1 MATPDYLKSLLGKSG
16 KGFNVGD
23 IIGTYLTST
32 GKRNNRMRN
41 ILGLTALF
49 GLREDKMKFNAIKNL
64 EESERNKVFDQAKV
78 NKRWMAYDNLMK
90 IDEEYRKNP
99 NYFTVLGEAEFA
111 KINPNFDLGT
121 EDAREKRAREI
132 KEWATFEENLHKE
145 KIQNPAFNISDQR
158 MSKEEFF
165 KPFEDYYV
173 SQQEAITAPKEL
185 SIVHKAWDL
194 LGGKKKD
201 ELSPKEI
208 EAKKNKAL
216 RGSFGFLLDPRE
228 VNDTAK
234 IELFRDPNAFTL
246 TKNEATFRV
255 IETVKD
261 PDLQRSI
268 IRKLDKQSYTTNEL
282 QAAVIVGSTNFDA
295 LVEKSIVAQNR
306 FESNWKRENP
316 GKSIPTD
323 KDPNYIDYVLRRTN
337 YVEEQTGQGDKDTI
351 ALRKK
356 IYLLEDLQ
364 NKGVDENSPVI
375 KSLKSDIKLAGID
388 KVRLTLFNTIMA
400 ELADPATQAF
410 LEKEDTPEE
419 EYAEN
424 KMTDF
429 LNIYGKI
436 FD

>member
-208 EAKKNKAL
+208 EANKNKAL

-268 IRKLDKQSYTTNEL
+268 IRKLNKQSYTTNEL

>member
-1 MATPDYLKSLLGKSG
+1 MATPDYLKSLLGKSSA
-16 KGFNVGD
+16 GFNVGD

-185 SIVHKAWDL
+185 SIVHTAWDL
-194 LGGKKKD
+194 LGGNKKD

-208 EAKKNKAL
+208 EANKNKAL

-282 QAAVIVGSTNFDA
+282 QAAVIVGSTNFDP

-316 GKSIPTD
+316 GKSIPTN
-323 KDPNYIDYVLRRTN
+323 KDPDYIDYVLRRTN
-337 YVEEQTGQGDKDTI
+337 YIEEQTGQGDKDTI

-400 ELADPATQAF
+400 ELADPATQKF
-410 LEKEDTPEE
+410 LEKDDIPEE